1 MFKFILQNSS
11 YMSFI
16 WAPTTPIPIGC
27 LKKLPGHSF
36 LCKLG
41 NVSHVWILYCSQSVS
56 SFFSMNH
63 MFQSAP
69 VEGLNVRNEPGW
81 ARLTHVRKCNVEESD
96 LFQRVG
102 SLQFSDSIRL
112 SCVSKTCSKMK
123 CMLNFTSVCLIPYF
137 FMFWIT
143 FYILAFLVFV
153 FCQLSVAT
161 FLTRFPFVR
170 KSCYLHRVG
179 AVEKF
184 VPSSND

>member
-41 NVSHVWILYCSQSVS
+41 NVSHVWILYCSLSVS

-112 SCVSKTCSKMK
+112 NCVSKTCSKMK
-123 CMLNFTSVCLIPYF
+123 CMLNFTSVCSIPYF
-137 FMFWIT
+137 FYVLNYLLYFS
-143 FYILAFLVFV
+143 FFNLRFLSAQCCHLSNAFSFRQKVV
-153 FCQLSVAT
+153 LSPSC
-161 FLTRFPFVR
+161 RCSWKVR
-170 KSCYLHRVG
+170 S
-179 AVEKF
+179 
-184 VPSSND
+184 